1 MFVNTYKKIDSD
13 LILKYIKHNVYITF
27 DLCTNQ
33 VEQIILRKFL
43 NMNYYQKIKQ
53 TLFLSAVFF
62 MALSCKKEEITPSNI
77 LSEKVQPV
85 DSIPVITG
93 QISGIMCDDPLLI
106 GQIIVG
112 QPAESAELHVQYN
125 GGNGYDYPAQTIP
138 STGVSGLSLQ
148 LQKGYFSTQ
157 RSGILKFKVTGKAT
171 STGVAAFAIALGGQ
185 HGTLR
190 IEVLENLVRTSGYGP
205 NFIDIDGNVYKSV
218 YIGNQLWQ
226 AENLKTTKFN
236 DGTVIP
242 EVENQKDW
250 FKNFSTNISQPMLST
265 YNNDHS
271 FVSKNGMLYNWY
283 VIDAAT
289 NGSKN
294 VCPRGWHVPTD
305 TEWSVLEEYLG
316 GAERA
321 GGKMKEVGSLDWVN
335 PNTSATNESLLSALP
350 SGYRLYN
357 GNYAYMGNYG
367 FYWTATENGTSHAY
381 FRYLYNETSR
391 IIKNSIYKSSGFSI
405 RCLKD

>member
-1 MFVNTYKKIDSD
+1 
-13 LILKYIKHNVYITF
+13 
-27 DLCTNQ
+27 
-33 VEQIILRKFL
+33 
-43 NMNYYQKIKQ
+43 MNYYQKIKQ
-53 TLFLSAVFF
+53 TLFLSALFF
-62 MALSCKKEEITPSNI
+62 MAFSCKKEEITPSNI

-85 DSIPVITG
+85 DSIPVNMG
-93 QISGIMCDDPLLI
+93 KISGIMCDSPVLI
-106 GQIIVG
+106 GQVIVD
-112 QPAESAELHVQYN
+112 QPTENTELHVQYN

-185 HGTLR
+185 QGTLR
-190 IEVLENLVRTSGYGP
+190 IEVLENSVRISGYGP

-236 DGTVIP
+236 DGSPILQIETQ
-242 EVENQKDW
+242 EDW
-250 FKNFSTNISQPMLST
+250 YKNFSTNNSQPMFSS

-271 FVSKNGMLYNWY
+271 EVSKNGMLYNWY
-283 VIDAAT
+283 VVDPVS

-294 VCPRGWHVPTD
+294 VCPQGWHVPSD
-305 TEWSVLEEYLG
+305 GEWSVLEEYLG
-316 GAERA
+316 GPERA
-321 GGKMKEVGSLDWVN
+321 GGKLKEVGSINWVN
-335 PNTSATNESLLSALP
+335 PNTSASNESLFSALP

-357 GNYAYMGNYG
+357 GNYAYMGHYG
-367 FYWTATENGTSHAY
+367 FYWSITENGNSNAY
-381 FRYLYNETSR
+381 FRYLYNENAR
-391 IIKNSIYKSSGFSI
+391 IIKNSINKASGFSI